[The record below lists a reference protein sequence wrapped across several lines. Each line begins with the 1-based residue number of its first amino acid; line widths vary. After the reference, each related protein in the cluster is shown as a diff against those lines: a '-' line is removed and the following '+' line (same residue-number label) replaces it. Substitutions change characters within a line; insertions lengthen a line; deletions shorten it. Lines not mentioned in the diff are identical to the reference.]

1 MFNGMCVTLIVLPA
15 DVRRIHI
22 DQCEPYQVVILSQRR
37 RICAQGDEST
47 AKPDSSFHLALSLDE
62 WDRMTK
68 FSSEGQD
75 PLGHSAPFWGIVG
88 VQVEC
93 HRNSAR
99 YFVSLISES
108 VFKCY
113 VYAGSSSAELPM
125 RKGNVAG
132 NRQWPPA
139 GAS

>member
-1 MFNGMCVTLIVLPA
+1 MGQNDKI
-15 DVRRIHI
+15 
-22 DQCEPYQVVILSQRR
+22 
-37 RICAQGDEST
+37 
-47 AKPDSSFHLALSLDE
+47 
-62 WDRMTK
+62 
-68 FSSEGQD
+68 SSEGQD
-75 PLGHSAPFWGIVG
+75 LLGHSAPFWGIVG
-88 VQVEC
+88 VQVER

-99 YFVSLISES
+99 YFVSPISES

-139 GAS
+139 GASKTPKSETWGGILERIESLQRRSFFLTEASERSFSTCAQARFW